1 MSLEFIDWG
10 LIDYKMA
17 LDQQLSLVEEVAQ
30 SKRAD
35 TLIFCAHPP
44 IVTLGRGTQSEDVFA
59 WQGPTVEISRGGRAT
74 YHGPSQ
80 QVVYPIINLNHPRGQ
95 RKERE
100 IAGYLRTLE
109 DSIVNV
115 LRSYNIDAVG
125 KSLRKKDPSSQAQ
138 EETGVWVGDKKIAS
152 LGIGVRKWITFHGAA
167 INIDYDPAAFTG
179 LKPCGFQ
186 SSTMI
191 SLEQLL
197 NQKIDRKT
205 FNHKLKEELLAHL

>member
-1 MSLEFIDWG
+1 MKLEFIDWG
-10 LIDYKMA
+10 LVDYQVA
-17 LDQQLSLVEEVAQ
+17 LDQQLSIVEDVAHD
-30 SKRAD
+30 KRTD
-35 TLIFCAHPP
+35 TLIFCTHPP
-44 IVTLGRGTQSEDVFA
+44 IVTLGRGTQAEDVFA

-100 IAGYLRTLE
+100 IAGYLRALE

-115 LRSYNIDAVG
+115 LRSYGIDAVG
-125 KSLRKKDPSSQAQ
+125 KSLRKKDSVSQAQ

-167 INIDYDPAAFTG
+167 INIDYDPSAFTG

-197 NQKIDRKT
+197 NQKIDRT
-205 FNHKLKEELLAHL
+205 AFNNKLKVELLTHL